1 VDDDPEILRLLQRSL
16 EQQYAVVTAHDGPAA
31 VQLASAEP
39 YPQLVVLDVMMPGMD
54 GFEVAREIRRLPH
67 GKRIPIIF
75 LTARDAPMDMIRGI
89 QAGAR
94 SYLTKPFKL
103 DELMTKIRSTLAR

>member
-1 VDDDPEILRLLQRSL
+1 
-16 EQQYAVVTAHDGPAA
+16 
-31 VQLASAEP
+31 
-39 YPQLVVLDVMMPGMD
+39 MMPGMD
-54 GFEVAREIRRLPH
+54 GFEVARKIRSTPN

-75 LTARDAPMDMIRGI
+75 LTARDAPMDTIRGI

-103 DELMTKIRSTLAR
+103 EELMTKIRGTLAR